1 MLSFNIDF
9 TVNAKL
15 PFQAGI
21 GQGASR
27 GFGLLNVPTNVLK
40 SGSNKKLQEN

>member
-27 GFGLLNVPTNVLK
+27 GFGLLNVPTNVLRGKGK
-40 SGSNKKLQEN
+40 SKQALS